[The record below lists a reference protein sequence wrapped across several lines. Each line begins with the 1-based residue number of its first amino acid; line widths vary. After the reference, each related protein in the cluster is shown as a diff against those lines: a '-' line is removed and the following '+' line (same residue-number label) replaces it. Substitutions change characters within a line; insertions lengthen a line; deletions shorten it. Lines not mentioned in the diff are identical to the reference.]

1 MFIILARQYSLD
13 DGSLIGVEDVGL
25 VPLEEDVVHWYLL
38 TSHEVARVVCR
49 LHGVSFYPDK
59 EVGALKVW
67 YEIVL
72 AFVLH
77 EGDIGSECARHGAGR
92 YEWNSLNASLR
103 QLMDS
108 RRIFSIIL

>member
-1 MFIILARQYSLD
+1 MIIILARQYSLD

-38 TSHEVARVVCR
+38 ASDEVARVVCR

-59 EVGALKVW
+59 EVGSLKIW
-67 YEIVL
+67 DEIVL

-92 YEWNSLNASLR
+92 YEWDALHTSLR
-103 QLMDS
+103 
-108 RRIFSIIL
+108 

>member
-1 MFIILARQYSLD
+1 MIIILARQYSLD

-38 TSHEVARVVCR
+38 ASDEVARVVCR

-59 EVGALKVW
+59 EVGSLKIWDKV
-67 YEIVL
+67 VL
-72 AFVLH
+72 TFVLH

-92 YEWNSLNASLR
+92 YEWDALHTSLR
-103 QLMDS
+103 
-108 RRIFSIIL
+108 

>member
-1 MFIILARQYSLD
+1 MIIILARQYSLD

-25 VPLEEDVVHWYLL
+25 VPLEEDVAHWYLL
-38 TSHEVARVVCR
+38 ASDEVARVVCR

-59 EVGALKVW
+59 EVGTLEVW

-92 YEWNSLNASLR
+92 YEWDALHTSLR
-103 QLMDS
+103 
-108 RRIFSIIL
+108 

>member
-1 MFIILARQYSLD
+1 MIIILARQYSLD

-38 TSHEVARVVCR
+38 ASDEVARVVCR

-59 EVGALKVW
+59 EVGTLEVW

-92 YEWNSLNASLR
+92 YEWDALQTSLR
-103 QLMDS
+103 
-108 RRIFSIIL
+108 

>member
-1 MFIILARQYSLD
+1 MIIILARQYSLD

-25 VPLEEDVVHWYLL
+25 VPLEEDVVHRYLL
-38 TSHEVARVVCR
+38 ASHEVARVVCW

-59 EVGALKVW
+59 EVGALEVW

-92 YEWNSLNASLR
+92 YERNSLNTSLR
-103 QLMDS
+103 
-108 RRIFSIIL
+108 